1 MGCSVSCSNDCPDR
15 MNGSLDQISPAI
27 DRVSPVPL
35 YFQVEQALAAQIR
48 EGSIPLGSR
57 LPTEPELSDHFG
69 VSRSVI
75 RQAFRRLEEM
85 GLVAR
90 RRGVGSFVV
99 QKDPPSWQLQGSR
112 GFFEDEV
119 ARLGREV
126 VSSVLRA
133 EVVPLPDWAAALL
146 ELDEGALGV
155 VLERLRYVDGLLT
168 VYDLN
173 YLPERFADAV
183 VSLRSAPHGSLYE
196 TLRRAHET
204 TVLGGRRT
212 IDAIVAGPEF
222 AQVLEV
228 DENAP
233 LLLVEAVDLDGA
245 QRPFDCYRTWLRPD
259 RLKIRVDVLPGAPAL
274 PSPLGEAHFVSEQG
288 GAT

>member
-1 MGCSVSCSNDCPDR
+1 
-15 MNGSLDQISPAI
+15 MNSSLEQISPAL

-35 YFQVEQALAAQIR
+35 YFQVEQALTTQIR
-48 EGSIPLGSR
+48 QGAIPLGSR

-75 RQAFRRLEEM
+75 RQAFRRLEET
-85 GLVAR
+85 GFVAR

-119 ARLGREV
+119 TRLGREV

-133 EVVPLPDWAAALL
+133 EVVPLPRWAAVLL
-146 ELDEGALGV
+146 ELEEGAPGV

-173 YLPERFADAV
+173 YLPEQFADAV
-183 VSLRSAPHGSLYE
+183 LSLRGAPQASLYE
-196 TLRRAHET
+196 TLRRTHAA
-204 TVLGGRRT
+204 TVVGGRRM
-212 IDAIVAGPEF
+212 IDAITAGAEL
-222 AQVLEV
+222 ARVLEV
-228 DENAP
+228 DEQAP
-233 LLLVEAVDLDGA
+233 LLFVEAVDLDA
-245 QRPFDCYRTWLRPD
+245 ARLPFDCYRTWLRPD
-259 RLKIRVDVLPGAPAL
+259 RLKIRVDVLPSAPAL
-274 PSPLGEAHFVSEQG
+274 PTILGEAQFVSEQG

>member
-1 MGCSVSCSNDCPDR
+1 MSGQHDR
-15 MNGSLDQISPAI
+15 SLEQISPSL

-35 YFQVEQALAAQIR
+35 YFQVEQALASQIR
-48 EGSIPLGSR
+48 RGAIPIGSR

-75 RQAFRRLEEM
+75 RQAFRRLEQE

-90 RRGVGSFVV
+90 RRGVGSFVLE
-99 QKDPPSWQLQGSR
+99 KDPPSWQLQGSG

-119 ARLGREV
+119 TRLGREV
-126 VSSVLRA
+126 VSRVLRA
-133 EVVPLPDWAAALL
+133 EVVPLPRWAAVLL
-146 ELDEGALGV
+146 ELDEGAPGV

-173 YLPERFADAV
+173 FLQEQFADAV
-183 VSLRSAPHGSLYE
+183 LSLRSAPHGSLYE
-196 TLRRAHET
+196 TLRRTHAA
-204 TVLGGRRT
+204 TVVSGRRT
-212 IDAIVAGPEF
+212 VDAIVAGAEF

-228 DENAP
+228 DEHAP
-233 LLLVEAVDLDGA
+233 LLFVEAVDLDAA

-259 RLKIRVDVLPGAPAL
+259 RLKIRVDVVP
-274 PSPLGEAHFVSEQG
+274 
-288 GAT
+288 

>member
-1 MGCSVSCSNDCPDR
+1 
-15 MNGSLDQISPAI
+15 MNSSLEQISPAL

-35 YFQVEQALAAQIR
+35 YFQVEQALTTQIR
-48 EGSIPLGSR
+48 QGAIPLGSR

-75 RQAFRRLEEM
+75 RQAFRRLEET

-119 ARLGREV
+119 TRLGREV

-133 EVVPLPDWAAALL
+133 EVVPLPPWAAVLL
-146 ELDEGALGV
+146 ELDEGAPGV

-173 YLPERFADAV
+173 YLPEQFADAV
-183 VSLRSAPHGSLYE
+183 LSLRSAPQGSLYE
-196 TLRRAHET
+196 TLRRTHAA
-204 TVLGGRRT
+204 TVVGGRRM
-212 IDAIVAGPEF
+212 IDAVTAGAEL
-222 AQVLEV
+222 AHMLEV
-228 DENAP
+228 DEQAP
-233 LLLVEAVDLDGA
+233 LLFVEAVDLDAA

-259 RLKIRVDVLPGAPAL
+259 RLKIRVDVLPSAPAL
-274 PSPLGEAHFVSEQG
+274 PTILGDAQFVGAQG
-288 GAT
+288 GGT

>member
-1 MGCSVSCSNDCPDR
+1 MTST
-15 MNGSLDQISPAI
+15 LEQISPAL

-35 YFQVEQALAAQIR
+35 YFQVEQALASRIR
-48 EGSIPLGSR
+48 DGEIAIGAR
-57 LPTEPELSDHFG
+57 LPTEPELANHFG

-75 RQAFRRLEEM
+75 RQAFRRLEQE

-99 QKDPPSWQLQGSR
+99 QKDPPSWRLQGSR

-119 ARLGREV
+119 TRLGREV
-126 VSSVLRA
+126 VSGVLRA
-133 EVVPLPDWAAALL
+133 EVVPLPAWAAALL
-146 ELDEGALGV
+146 ELEEGAPGV

-173 YLPERFADAV
+173 YLPEQFADAV
-183 VSLRSAPHGSLYE
+183 VSLRNAPRGSLYE
-196 TLRRAHET
+196 TLRQMHAT
-204 TVLGGRRT
+204 TVASGRRT
-212 IDAIVAGPEF
+212 IRAVVAGAEL

-228 DENAP
+228 DEGTP
-233 LLLVEAVDLDGA
+233 LLYVEAVDLDAA

-259 RLKIRVDVLPGAPAL
+259 RLSIRVDVMPNVLPVPPIA
-274 PSPLGEAHFVSEQG
+274 GEALTAAAHG

>member
-1 MGCSVSCSNDCPDR
+1 MTST
-15 MNGSLDQISPAI
+15 LEQISPTL

-35 YFQVEQALAAQIR
+35 YFQVEQALANRIR
-48 EGSIPLGSR
+48 GGEIAIGAR
-57 LPTEPELSDHFG
+57 LPTEPELANHFG

-75 RQAFRRLEEM
+75 RQAFRRLEQE

-90 RRGVGSFVV
+90 RRGIGSFVV
-99 QKDPPSWQLQGSR
+99 QRDPPSWQLQGSR

-119 ARLGREV
+119 TRLGREV
-126 VSSVLRA
+126 VSGVIRA

-146 ELDEGALGV
+146 ELDEGAPGV

-173 YLPERFADAV
+173 YLPEEFADAV
-183 VSLRSAPHGSLYE
+183 VSLRSALRGSLYE
-196 TLRRAHET
+196 TLRRRHGT
-204 TVLGGRRT
+204 TVASGRRT
-212 IDAIVAGPEF
+212 INAVLADAEL

-228 DENAP
+228 DEHSP
-233 LLLVEAVDLDGA
+233 LIFVEAVDLDSA

-259 RLKIRVDVLPGAPAL
+259 RLTIRVDVLPNVPPL
-274 PSPLGEAHFVSEQG
+274 PPVIGEAPTAAEQG
-288 GAT
+288 GAA